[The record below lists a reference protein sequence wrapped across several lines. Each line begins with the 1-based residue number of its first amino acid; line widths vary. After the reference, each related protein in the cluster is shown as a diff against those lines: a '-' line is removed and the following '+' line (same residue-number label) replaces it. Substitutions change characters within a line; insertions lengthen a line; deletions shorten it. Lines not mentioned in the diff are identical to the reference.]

1 MVMRLTDLPLGLLL
15 RRARATRGSN
25 FGFKPAHEPQ
35 GSAAKLE
42 VSDRMSTTSRRMHMG
57 VFVLG
62 TGNHIAGWR
71 YEGAATSHMQLPVI
85 QEIARIA
92 ERGKF
97 DLLFISDSMAMDP
110 TDHPSFMCRL
120 EPTTLISVLS
130 ASTTRIGLG
139 ATVST
144 SFSEPFNVA
153 RMFGSI
159 DHISGGRAAWNVV
172 TSSNPKAAQNF
183 NRDEHLEHE
192 LRYQRANEFVD
203 VVRGLWDCWDDDA
216 ITADKVSGQYI
227 DEGKVRPLNHK
238 GQFFQVKGPVNMSR
252 CPQGH
257 PVIIQAGGSPSG
269 LELAART
276 ADVVFSVVQDL
287 QAAKI
292 AYADLKARMAKYGR
306 SPNDL
311 AVLPGVM
318 PIIGANVAEA
328 REKLSKLQSW
338 LTPTNAATLVASRIG
353 YEVSGHPLD
362 GPVPPP
368 PPSQGSRTFSHVL
381 YEIALREKMTLRDL
395 YNLTA
400 AARGH
405 WVVCGTPQSIADTLE
420 EWFVEAAADG
430 FNILPP
436 YFPGAFDE
444 FVDLVVPELQRRSL
458 FRCDY
463 HGSTLRDHLGLARVS
478 VPMSKREVVGGG

>member
-1 MVMRLTDLPLGLLL
+1 MNR
-15 RRARATRGSN
+15 
-25 FGFKPAHEPQ
+25 Q
-35 GSAAKLE
+35 
-42 VSDRMSTTSRRMHMG
+42 MHLG

-71 YEGAATSHMQLPVI
+71 YDGAATSHMELPVI

-97 DLLFISDSMAMDP
+97 DLLFISNSMVMDP
-110 TDHPSFMCRL
+110 TDHPSFMCRF
-120 EPTTLISVLS
+120 EPTTLITALS
-130 ASTTRIGLG
+130 ASTTHIGLG

-153 RMFGSI
+153 RIFGSI

-172 TSSNPKAAQNF
+172 TSSNPGAALNF

-192 LRYQRANEFVD
+192 LRYARANEFVD
-203 VVRGLWDCWDDDA
+203 VVRGLWDCWDDGA
-216 ITADKVSGQYI
+216 IIADKATGRYI
-227 DEGKVRPLNHK
+227 DPVKVRTLDHK
-238 GQFFQVKGPVNMSR
+238 GRFFQVKGPLNMARS
-252 CPQGH
+252 PQGH

-287 QAAKI
+287 DSAKA
-292 AYADLKARMAKYGR
+292 AYADLKGRMAKYGR
-306 SPNDL
+306 SPDEL

-318 PIIGANVAEA
+318 PIVGSSDAQA
-328 REKLSKLQSW
+328 RETLSKLQSW
-338 LTPTNAATLVASRIG
+338 LTPANAATLVASRIG
-353 YEVSGHPLD
+353 YDVSGYPLD

-368 PPSQGSRTFSHVL
+368 PQTNNSHTFVHVL
-381 YEIALREKMTLRDL
+381 YETARREKMTLRDL

-405 WVVCGTPQSIADTLE
+405 WVICGTPNRIADTLE
-420 EWFVEAAADG
+420 EWFTSGAADG
-430 FNILPP
+430 YNILPA
-436 YFPGAFDE
+436 YFPGAFND
-444 FVDLVVPELQRRSL
+444 FVDSVVPELQRRGL
-458 FRCDY
+458 FRHNY
-463 HGSTLRDHLGLARVS
+463 QGTTLRDHFGLAR
-478 VPMSKREVVGGG
+478 PDAPVVRRQASSR

>member
-1 MVMRLTDLPLGLLL
+1 
-15 RRARATRGSN
+15 
-25 FGFKPAHEPQ
+25 
-35 GSAAKLE
+35 
-42 VSDRMSTTSRRMHMG
+42 MSPINRQMHLG

-85 QEIARIA
+85 QEIAKIA

-97 DLLFISDSMAMDP
+97 DLLFISDAMVMDP
-110 TDHPSFMCRL
+110 TDHPSFMCRF

-130 ASTTRIGLG
+130 ASTSHIGLG

-153 RMFGSI
+153 RIFGSI

-172 TSSNPKAAQNF
+172 TSSNPAAALNF

-203 VVRGLWDCWDDDA
+203 VVRGLWDCWDDHA
-216 ITADKVSGQYI
+216 IVADKATGRYI
-227 DEGKVRPLNHK
+227 DTHKVRTLDHK
-238 GQFFQVKGPVNMSR
+238 GQFFQVRGPLNMSR

-257 PVIIQAGGSPSG
+257 PIIIQAGGSPSG

-287 QAAKI
+287 QAAQA
-292 AYADLKARMAKYGR
+292 AYADLKGRMARYGR
-306 SPNDL
+306 SPHEV
-311 AVLPGVM
+311 AILPGVM
-318 PIIGANVAEA
+318 PILGASDAEA
-328 REKLSKLQSW
+328 REKLSKLQAW

-353 YEVSGHPLD
+353 YDVSGHSLD

-368 PPSQGSRTFSHVL
+368 PATEGSRTFSHVL
-381 YEIALREKMTLRDL
+381 YETARRERMTLRDL

-405 WVVCGTPQSIADTLE
+405 WVVCGTPVSIADTLM
-420 EWFVEAAADG
+420 EWFVGEAADG

-436 YFPGAFDE
+436 YFPGAFDD
-444 FVDLVVPELQRRSL
+444 FVDQVVPELQRRGL
-458 FRCDY
+458 FRHDY
-463 HGSTLRDHLGLARVS
+463 QGTTLRDHLGLARQS
-478 VPMSKREVVGGG
+478 DRVPRRNAVGNT

>member
-1 MVMRLTDLPLGLLL
+1 MS
-15 RRARATRGSN
+15 ATTR
-25 FGFKPAHEPQ
+25 Q
-35 GSAAKLE
+35 
-42 VSDRMSTTSRRMHMG
+42 MHIG

-62 TGNHIAGWR
+62 TGNHSAGWR
-71 YEGAATSHMQLPVI
+71 YPGAATSHMQLPVM

-97 DLLFISDSMAMDP
+97 DLLFISDSMVMDP
-110 TDHPSFMCRL
+110 TDHPSFMCRF
-120 EPTTLISVLS
+120 EPTTLITILS
-130 ASTTRIGLG
+130 ASTTHIGLG

-159 DHISGGRAAWNVV
+159 DHISDGRAAWNVV
-172 TSSNPKAAQNF
+172 TSSNPKAALNF

-192 LRYQRANEFVD
+192 QRYQRANEFVD
-203 VVRGLWDCWDDDA
+203 VVRGLWDCWDDGA
-216 ITADKVSGQYI
+216 IVADKATGRYI
-227 DEGKVRPLNHK
+227 DPDKVRPLNHK
-238 GQFFQVKGPVNMSR
+238 GRFFQVKGPINMAR

-276 ADVVFSVVQDL
+276 ADVVFSVVQEL
-287 QAAKI
+287 EAAKI
-292 AYADLKARMAKYGR
+292 AYADLKGRMAKYGR
-306 SPNDL
+306 SPDEI

-318 PIIGANVAEA
+318 PIIGATDDEA
-328 REKLSKLQSW
+328 REKLAKLQSW

-353 YEVSGHPLD
+353 YDVSGHPLD

-368 PPSQGSRTFSHVL
+368 PPSQGSLTFSRVL
-381 YEIALREKMTLRDL
+381 YETARREKMTLRDL

-405 WVVCGTPQSIADTLE
+405 WVVCGTPQRIADTLE
-420 EWFVEAAADG
+420 EWFVGKAADG

-436 YFPGAFDE
+436 YFPGAFAD
-444 FVDLVVPELQRRSL
+444 FVDLVVPELQRRRL
-458 FRCDY
+458 FRLDY
-463 HGSTLRDHLGLARVS
+463 EGRTLRDHFGLARVS
-478 VPMSKREVVGGG
+478 QPTARQEAVGNA

>member
-1 MVMRLTDLPLGLLL
+1 MN
-15 RRARATRGSN
+15 A
-25 FGFKPAHEPQ
+25 
-35 GSAAKLE
+35 
-42 VSDRMSTTSRRMHMG
+42 TSRQMHMG

-62 TGNHIAGWR
+62 TGNHTAGWR
-71 YEGAATSHMQLPVI
+71 YQGAATSHIELPVI
-85 QEIARIA
+85 RDIAGIA

-97 DLLFISDSMAMDP
+97 DLLFISDAMVMDP
-110 TDHPSFMCRL
+110 SDHPSFMCRF

-130 ASTTRIGLG
+130 AFTTHIGLG

-153 RMFGSI
+153 RLFASI
-159 DHISGGRAAWNVV
+159 DHISDGRAAWNVV
-172 TSSNPKAAQNF
+172 TSSNPKAALNF
-183 NRDEHLEHE
+183 NRDAHLEHE

-203 VVRGLWDCWDDDA
+203 VVRGLWDCWDDGA
-216 ITADKVSGQYI
+216 LVADKTTGRFINQ
-227 DEGKVRPLNHK
+227 DKVRTLDHK
-238 GQFFQVKGPVNMSR
+238 GRFFQVKGPLNISR

-287 QAAKI
+287 EAARI
-292 AYADLKARMAKYGR
+292 AYADLKGRMAKFGR
-306 SPNDL
+306 SPSEL

-318 PIIGANVAEA
+318 PIIGASNAEA
-328 REKLSKLQSW
+328 REQLAKLQSW

-353 YEVSGHPLD
+353 YDVSGHPLD

-368 PPSQGSRTFSHVL
+368 PSHQDSQTFAHVL
-381 YEIALREKMTLRDL
+381 YETARREKMTLRDL

-405 WVVCGTPQSIADTLE
+405 WVVCGTPRGIADTLE
-420 EWFVEAAADG
+420 EWFAGGAADG
-430 FNILPP
+430 FNILPA
-436 YFPGAFDE
+436 YFPGAFAD
-444 FVDLVVPELQRRSL
+444 FVDLVVPELQRRGL
-458 FRCDY
+458 FRRDY
-463 HGSTLRDHLGLARVS
+463 QGRTLRDHLGLARV
-478 VPMSKREVVGGG
+478 PDRLPRHKAAGAA